1 MEVDENMCIIC
12 VVGDLQWGN
21 VGFESLVSEALSSVP
36 VRMIAYGGSNFNI
49 SFLVKESDKKQAL
62 CALSEK
68 LFK

>member
-1 MEVDENMCIIC
+1 
-12 VVGDLQWGN
+12 
-21 VGFESLVSEALSSVP
+21 
-36 VRMIAYGGSNFNI
+36 MIAYGGSNFNI